1 MKKGERSE
9 FQLKD
14 WVEVFLEAEEILNS
28 KINTENIKLNQL
40 YAVENKL
47 HSQLEEEL
55 VLVNKKSEKEKR
67 DNYFWINIFE
77 AEINRGSYRSQFDK
91 PVYVLIQVGDQQF
104 RTRISD
110 NLRAPIWNEN
120 FKMCSII
127 NIY

>member
-55 VLVNKKSEKEKR
+55 VLVNKKSEKE
-67 DNYFWINIFE
+67 N
-77 AEINRGSYRSQFDK
+77 
-91 PVYVLIQVGDQQF
+91 
-104 RTRISD
+104 ISD